1 MHFASHRNFVKPASI
16 GKVTIVKPAS
26 IGKATFGKPVSIG
39 LFNLMAGNSLSGDRN
54 EDNAATK
61 SINISME
68 SAQSAKDREG
78 KKDQRQ
84 LPDFC
89 AAILLHVK
97 NTRIAIFFDAW
108 HKLAK
113 HARFSDAVRDAG
125 LLRL

>member
-54 EDNAATK
+54 EDIAATK

-68 SAQSAKDREG
+68 SA
-78 KKDQRQ
+78 
-84 LPDFC
+84 
-89 AAILLHVK
+89 
-97 NTRIAIFFDAW
+97 
-108 HKLAK
+108 
-113 HARFSDAVRDAG
+113 VRK
-125 LLRL
+125 RS